1 VLDPFTTAKPCR
13 AKQNRP
19 PGKDA
24 LAAAARFFENTHGVV
39 VDLEQYAQIARVAHR

>member
-1 VLDPFTTAKPCR
+1 MLDAFTTQKPCR

-24 LAAAARFFENTHGVV
+24 LAAAAALGENPPGVV
-39 VDLEQYAQIARVAHR
+39 VDLERYAQIARVAHR